1 MTPVLSAMS
10 FFTSFTRVV
19 SETSIQNGPPYSQ
32 STCSMLVTSRRSV
45 FGGFLIAATFASMK
59 LPSGIPFATAS
70 ALSFKYSS
78 RVGSYMGVHSELT
91 PPSPRVAGAYL
102 SSSSYHGYPPFG
114 GIVAVAPDPPV
125 PGALLYFENARSEL
139 RYVGI
144 ASVRVVLCRFSRPF
158 FSRDPNRF
166 LSDATARG
174 DVARVDKAPHRDA
187 RARDA
192 RGGAEKLGPRSRMT
206 RASICRAAPARAAR
220 AASTTDFPSF
230 FPPEVRELEEPAAI
244 AMARR
249 CRSVSVDVPGRA
261 KAVLTSCAGDA
272 GPAGSD
278 AAPFVLLHGFDSSCL
293 EYRRLFPKLAA
304 KAETWAVDLL
314 GWGFTDAQDGGI
326 GDYSPEAKRA
336 HLYAFWKANV
346 GRPMVLCG
354 ASLGG
359 AAAIDFAT
367 NHPEAVEKLV
377 LIDAQGFIEGLGPMG
392 ALPRPVA
399 KMGVN
404 ILRTTALRNAAN
416 QMAYYDKATFATD
429 DALRVG
435 RLHTFAPQ
443 WCDATLSFMQSGGF
457 KVRNSIAKVPMETL
471 VLWGR
476 EDKILEPSYAEKFM
490 KELPNARLVW
500 VEKCG
505 HVAHLEQP
513 DFMCQTLWDFAGK
526 TSAATA

>member
-1 MTPVLSAMS
+1 MTRDQSGNFAFQYRTPICASVRELSSNFFPAYAKRMSPGMTPVLSAMS

-174 DVARVDKAPHRDA
+174 DVAR
-187 RARDA
+187 
-192 RGGAEKLGPRSRMT
+192 S
-206 RASICRAAPARAAR
+206 R

-230 FPPEVRELEEPAAI
+230 FPPEARELEEPAAI